1 MNFNDLLVPLLP
13 TTERYWTCINDVC
26 YIEPFSFATTPIYWI
41 GWGIVI
47 GCILISGK
55 RKTSSESS
63 SNPKSAGRDS
73 KKPKDDREPWE
84 IELARLK

>member
-13 TTERYWTCINDVC
+13 TTDRYWTCINDIC

-41 GWGIVI
+41 GWAAVM
-47 GCILISGK
+47 GCILLS
-55 RKTSSESS
+55 RKKK
-63 SNPKSAGRDS
+63 PS
-73 KKPKDDREPWE
+73 KKLMRKDPKDEPKDDREQWE